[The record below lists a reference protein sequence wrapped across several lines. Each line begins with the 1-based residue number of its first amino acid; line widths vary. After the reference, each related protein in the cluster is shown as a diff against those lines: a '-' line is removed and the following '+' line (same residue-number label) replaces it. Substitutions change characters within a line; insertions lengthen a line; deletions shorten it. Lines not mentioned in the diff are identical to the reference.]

1 MTIHFD
7 HEKFTVYQRAIEFV
21 ELTDFTVTR
30 LPDGRAYISDQ
41 LKRASSS
48 IVLNIAE
55 GAGEFSANDK
65 KRFYRM
71 ARRSATE
78 CAAIIDICAR
88 LNLIKQDEKN
98 KARELL
104 IHIVRMLTTM
114 VKPTTELSST
124 STPNSNS
131 SIKTIK

>member
-1 MTIHFD
+1 MIYFG
-7 HEKFTVYQRAIEFV
+7 HEKFNVYQRAIEFV
-21 ELTDFTVTR
+21 ELADYAVTS
-30 LPDGRAYISDQ
+30 LPEGRAYISDQ

-78 CAAIIDICAR
+78 CAAIIDICIR
-88 LNLIKQDEKN
+88 LNLIKQNDQT

-104 IHIVRMLTTM
+104 IHIVRMLTKM
-114 VKPTTELSST
+114 IKPT
-124 STPNSNS
+124 
-131 SIKTIK
+131 

>member
-7 HEKFTVYQRAIEFV
+7 HEKFIVYQRAIEFV
-21 ELTDFTVTR
+21 ELSDYAVTN
-30 LPDGRAYISDQ
+30 LPEGRAYISDQ

-78 CAAIIDICAR
+78 CAAIIDICVR
-88 LNLIKQDEKN
+88 LNLIKQSDQT
-98 KARELL
+98 KARDLL
-104 IHIVRMLTTM
+104 LHIVRMLTKMT
-114 VKPTTELSST
+114 KSSNGA
-124 STPNSNS
+124 SQSHPISKN
-131 SIKTIK
+131 

>member
-1 MTIHFD
+1 MNYFD
-7 HEKFTVYQRAIEFV
+7 HEKFIVYQRAIEFV
-21 ELTDFTVTR
+21 ELTDFAATR
-30 LPDGRAYISDQ
+30 LPDGRAYIGDQ

-55 GAGEFSANDK
+55 GAGEFSSNDK

-88 LNLIKQDEKN
+88 LNLIKQDDQT

-104 IHIVRMLTTM
+104 LHIVRMLTKM
-114 VKPTTELSST
+114 VKPT
-124 STPNSNS
+124 
-131 SIKTIK
+131 ID